1 LLAGNPCDRYDCP
14 VFSYPKKIPHMKK
27 LENHFEHFLFTSRWL
42 IAPVYLALV
51 LSLVVLLVKAGKQLW
66 FLLSNLFTASDNEII
81 MGVLSLVDISLVM
94 NLLVIIIF
102 SGYENFVSKM
112 EDLHGHADRPD
123 WMGHIGFT
131 DLKLKLIGSIVAIS
145 GVELLKTFMGVDNYT
160 DRHMAWMIGIHLT
173 FVVSGVLY
181 AVMDKISH
189 HSHSGHGNQTNQ
201 RDSH

>member
-1 LLAGNPCDRYDCP
+1 MKGIEN
-14 VFSYPKKIPHMKK
+14 VF
-27 LENHFEHFLFTSRWL
+27 ERFLFTSRWL
-42 IAPVYLALV
+42 LAPVYLALV
-51 LSLVVLLVKAGKQLW
+51 FSLLVLLYKAIKQVW
-66 FLLSNLFTASDNEII
+66 LLVSTLLGATDDDII
-81 MGVLSLVDISLVM
+81 IAVLSVVDISLIM

-145 GVELLKTFMGVDNYT
+145 GIELLKAFMNVDKLS
-160 DRHMAWMIGIHLT
+160 DRHMAWMLVIHLT

-181 AVMDKISH
+181 ALMDRLNH
-189 HSHSGHGNQTNQ
+189 ASGEKGGAGQ
-201 RDSH
+201 